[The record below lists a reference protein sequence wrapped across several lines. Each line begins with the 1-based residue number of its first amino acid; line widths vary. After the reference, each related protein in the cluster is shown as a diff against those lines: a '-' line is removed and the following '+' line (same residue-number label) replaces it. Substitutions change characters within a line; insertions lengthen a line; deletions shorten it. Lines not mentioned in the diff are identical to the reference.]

1 MKHFYA
7 ALLSNGKYL
16 ADERYYHV
24 STKDPLCSR
33 RYADK
38 QQLKEDRWLQK
49 VCYDF
54 QLTYEIKMFEVKE
67 RIEEVVE

>member
-38 QQLKEDRWLQK
+38 QQLKEDRWLK
-49 VCYDF
+49 RYVMIF
-54 QLTYEIKMFEVKE
+54 N
-67 RIEEVVE
+67 